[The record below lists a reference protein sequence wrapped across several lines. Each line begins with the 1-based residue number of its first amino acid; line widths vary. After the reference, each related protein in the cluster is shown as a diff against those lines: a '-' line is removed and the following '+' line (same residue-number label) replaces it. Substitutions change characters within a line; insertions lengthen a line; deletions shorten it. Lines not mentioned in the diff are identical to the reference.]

1 MSEPYERPSRSGDG
15 SPDLPAARMLP
26 GRQGRRSDR
35 NVAYPAAQA
44 VTTVIYEATLQ
55 FCGRFLEKRS
65 RMVEP
70 MIEAARSARQNLAD
84 GTRAAGDL
92 FQTELRL
99 VNLARAS
106 LGDLR
111 VSYEDF
117 LRQRG
122 LRQWT
127 HEEPQAQAI
136 RALALRGP
144 TSASD
149 RTGLHD
155 YAIWLETTAPGLV
168 ANAIICLIHQA
179 NDLLHQ
185 QTRVPEPAFS
195 TADSTQE
202 CQSEPNAS
210 ARIPENLRQ
219 STTDP
224 IRAESATR
232 PTSAYIPGA
241 PGCPKCG
248 KIMALRTVRKG
259 TRPGSQFWGCS
270 AFPNCKGVRN
280 I

>member
-1 MSEPYERPSRSGDG
+1 MSESYERSFRSGDG
-15 SPDLPAARMLP
+15 SPDLRVF
-26 GRQGRRSDR
+26 RI
-35 NVAYPAAQA
+35 
-44 VTTVIYEATLQ
+44 TTVIYEATLQ

-84 GTRAAGDL
+84 GSRASGDL
-92 FQTELRL
+92 FQTESRL
-99 VNLARAS
+99 VDLARAS
-106 LGDLR
+106 LDELLL
-111 VSYEDF
+111 SYEDF

-127 HEEPQAQAI
+127 NEDPQAQAV

-144 TSASD
+144 SSASD
-149 RTGLHD
+149 RSGLHD

-185 QTRVPEPAFS
+185 RTRVPEHAPS
-195 TADSTQE
+195 TADGARE
-202 CQSEPNAS
+202 LQSEPHAS
-210 ARIPENLRQ
+210 TRFPESLRQ
-219 STTDP
+219 SATDP
-224 IRAESATR
+224 GPADSPTR